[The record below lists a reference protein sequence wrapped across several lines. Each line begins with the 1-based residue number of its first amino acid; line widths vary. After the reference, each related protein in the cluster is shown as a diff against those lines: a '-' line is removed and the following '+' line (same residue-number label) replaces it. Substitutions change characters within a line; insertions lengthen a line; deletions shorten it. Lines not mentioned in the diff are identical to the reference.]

1 MGLKARVRWNPGTG
15 GEKTVEERRPL
26 TLRSL
31 VETHKASYHKK
42 ERRGPAEGEEGEGLG
57 LGTGNQQPS

>member
-1 MGLKARVRWNPGTG
+1 M
-15 GEKTVEERRPL
+15 EERRPL